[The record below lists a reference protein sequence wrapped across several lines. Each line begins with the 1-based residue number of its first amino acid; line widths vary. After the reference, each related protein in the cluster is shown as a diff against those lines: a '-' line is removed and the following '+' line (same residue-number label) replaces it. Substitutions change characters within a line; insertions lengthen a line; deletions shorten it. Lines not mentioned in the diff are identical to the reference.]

1 MDEEDLMSYTNR
13 LALITG
19 LFFLVLSA
27 PSGADT
33 WYRLESTNFIM
44 YTTASEKAARKL
56 FNELEGF
63 RILVLNFI
71 NFEIPADAEKVKI
84 ILFKNSGDLRKYTKD
99 NQIAGYAIPTETS
112 AIIVQSADS
121 RVLDSTNVIYH
132 EYVHTL
138 LQHYPGRL
146 PGWYNEGLAEL
157 FGATRYIGGKF
168 NVGIAPNDRLEHFSY
183 GGRMASFNDIV
194 SDKYQTH
201 RISFGHDPYVQY
213 WLLAYYFEFGNKE
226 RKKDLDF
233 YLLLYND
240 GMDSLEAFQTAFKQ
254 SPQKLWNLEL
264 KRYFSR
270 SKIPSLRISIP
281 PERLAASIS
290 HGEANMA
297 EVKESLLMLKAM
309 SAARAFSI
317 KEYRKGRKLFQE
329 VIDELD
335 PGNGNHLGIINNYI
349 WVLATTSDDKFRDGK
364 EAVRLGELYI
374 KDKTEKP
381 DYLDTLAA
389 AYAEAGRFEDA
400 IRLQADLVSKLET
413 NDENY
418 AGFVER
424 LERYKSNEPWLEE
437 DDK

>member
-1 MDEEDLMSYTNR
+1 
-13 LALITG
+13 
-19 LFFLVLSA
+19 
-27 PSGADT
+27 
-33 WYRLESTNFIM
+33 
-44 YTTASEKAARKL
+44 
-56 FNELEGF
+56 
-63 RILVLNFI
+63 
-71 NFEIPADAEKVKI
+71 
-84 ILFKNSGDLRKYTKD
+84 
-99 NQIAGYAIPTETS
+99 
-112 AIIVQSADS
+112 
-121 RVLDSTNVIYH
+121 
-132 EYVHTL
+132 
-138 LQHYPGRL
+138 
-146 PGWYNEGLAEL
+146 
-157 FGATRYIGGKF
+157 
-168 NVGIAPNDRLEHFSY
+168 
-183 GGRMASFNDIV
+183 
-194 SDKYQTH
+194 
-201 RISFGHDPYVQY
+201 
-213 WLLAYYFEFGNKE
+213 
-226 RKKDLDF
+226 
-233 YLLLYND
+233 
-240 GMDSLEAFQTAFKQ
+240 
-254 SPQKLWNLEL
+254 
-264 KRYFSR
+264 
-270 SKIPSLRISIP
+270 
-281 PERLAASIS
+281 
-290 HGEANMA
+290 MA